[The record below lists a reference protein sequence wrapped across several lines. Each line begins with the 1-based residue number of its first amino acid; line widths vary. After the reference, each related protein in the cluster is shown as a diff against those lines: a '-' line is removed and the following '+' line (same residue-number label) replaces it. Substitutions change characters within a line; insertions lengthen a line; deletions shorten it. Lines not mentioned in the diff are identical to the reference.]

1 MRNWERPMVVVDT
14 FAANEFVSSCG
25 KNHKVYNFECNAG
38 NEYKHY
44 DVFTSDGRNL
54 TPGNGYRNGG
64 SYHPCHKT
72 HQAEEDSG
80 FIKGFMVDND
90 GNDQLT
96 YDKWSFETWSLE
108 TYEYPKTDV
117 IIWTNNNTNVHCT
130 TNLNMKQWTTAK
142 S

>member
-1 MRNWERPMVVVDT
+1 MRNWERPMAVVDA
-14 FAANEFVSSCG
+14 FVANEFVSACG
-25 KNHKVYNFECNAG
+25 ESGVVYNFKCNAG
-38 NEYKHY
+38 EKYKRY
-44 DVFTSDGRNL
+44 DVFTADGRNL

-96 YDKWSFETWSLE
+96 DKTWWGQ

-130 TNLNMKQWTTAK
+130 TKLNMKEWSTAK

>member
-1 MRNWERPMVVVDT
+1 MRNWERPMVVVDA
-14 FAANEFVSSCG
+14 FVANEFVSACG
-25 KNHKVYNFECNAG
+25 ESGVVYNFECNAG
-38 NEYKHY
+38 EEYKRY
-44 DVFTSDGRNL
+44 DVFTADGRNL
-54 TPGNGYRNGG
+54 TPGNGYRKGG

-96 YDKWSFETWSLE
+96 DKTWWGQ

-130 TNLNMKQWTTAK
+130 TKLNMKEWSTAK